1 MSQQPV
7 HAASA
12 GATSFDPTEP
22 SQLQS
27 ADDAGNSSSATDP
40 DVRKPSAGIKR
51 AVFAA
56 ALLSLAAAGW
66 MGWQR
71 LHGTPAVSPLEPT
84 AAVDKVPVPLP
95 SEMAETPKLK
105 ESLPQSPASAPPLGK
120 SVDPATG
127 DAIEELVGVPP
138 RANNSTTSPAA
149 ETAVDTPATLR
160 TALNALTGRAE
171 TLEAVDRENTALVQD
186 HATKLAE
193 LRKEIELLKG
203 HAQVVAKGAAPRS
216 ASAKPAS
223 AGPDI
228 DMSEATAEPA
238 QAQRPASPTRRT
250 AAARPARPSPT
261 SSADASVLAVDLWG
275 GKPSVAVGRPG
286 AAGTELRFLNEG
298 ESQGRV
304 TLKRADIASQNAT
317 FVTPEG
323 ERTYAPR
330 ER

>member
-7 HAASA
+7 QAASA
-12 GATSFDPTEP
+12 GATTFDPTEP
-22 SQLQS
+22 SQLHS
-27 ADDAGNSSSATDP
+27 VDDAANSSSAADP
-40 DVRKPSAGIKR
+40 GVRKPSAGIKR
-51 AVFAA
+51 AVIATV
-56 ALLSLAAAGW
+56 LLSLAVAGW
-66 MGWQR
+66 MGWKR
-71 LHGTPAVSPLEPT
+71 LQGTPAVSPLEPT

-105 ESLPQSPASAPPLGK
+105 ESLTQSPASAPQLGK
-120 SVDPATG
+120 PVDPATG
-127 DAIEELVGVPP
+127 DAVAELVGVPP
-138 RANNSTTSPAA
+138 STATIASHAA
-149 ETAVDTPATLR
+149 QPTADTPATLR
-160 TALNALTGRAE
+160 TALNALTGRAD

-193 LRKEIELLKG
+193 LRKEVELLKG
-203 HAQVVAKGAAPRS
+203 NTQLATKGAAPRA

-228 DMSEATAEPA
+228 DMSDATAEPA
-238 QAQRPASPTRRT
+238 QAQRPAPPARRT
-250 AAARPARPSPT
+250 AAARPARPSAT
-261 SSADASVLAVDLWG
+261 ASADASVLAVDLWG

>member
-12 GATSFDPTEP
+12 GAASFDPTEP
-22 SQLQS
+22 SQLHSGDDS
-27 ADDAGNSSSATDP
+27 ANASGAADP
-40 DVRKPSAGIKR
+40 GVRKPSAGIKR

-84 AAVDKVPVPLP
+84 AAVDKVLVPLP
-95 SEMAETPKLK
+95 SEMGETPKLK
-105 ESLPQSPASAPPLGK
+105 EPQSPASAPQLGK
-120 SVDPATG
+120 PVDPATG
-127 DAIEELVGVPP
+127 DAIGDLVGVPP
-138 RANNSTTSPAA
+138 STTTSVSHAANTPA
-149 ETAVDTPATLR
+149 DTPATLR
-160 TALNALTGRAE
+160 TALNALTGRAD

-203 HAQVVAKGAAPRS
+203 NTQLVAKGAAPRA

-228 DMSEATAEPA
+228 DMSDATAEPA
-238 QAQRPASPTRRT
+238 QAQRPTPPARRT

-286 AAGTELRFLNEG
+286 AEGTELRFLNEG

>member
-7 HAASA
+7 HAAPA
-12 GATSFDPTEP
+12 GTTSFDPTEP
-22 SQLQS
+22 SQLHS
-27 ADDAGNSSSATDP
+27 VDDAANLSSAADP
-40 DVRKPSAGIKR
+40 GVRKPSAGIKR
-51 AVFAA
+51 TVFAA

-71 LHGTPAVSPLEPT
+71 LHGTPVVSPLEPT

-105 ESLPQSPASAPPLGK
+105 ESLAQSPASAPQPSK

-127 DAIEELVGVPP
+127 DAIAELVGVPS
-138 RANNSTTSPAA
+138 STTSASPAA
-149 ETAVDTPATLR
+149 VPAVDTPATLR
-160 TALNALTGRAE
+160 TALNALTGRAD

-203 HAQVVAKGAAPRS
+203 NTQLAAKGAAPRA
-216 ASAKPAS
+216 ASAKTAS
-223 AGPDI
+223 AGTDL
-228 DMSEATAEPA
+228 DMNDATAEPA
-238 QAQRPASPTRRT
+238 QAQRPAPPARRT
-250 AAARPARPSPT
+250 VAARPTRPSPT

-286 AAGTELRFLNEG
+286 ATGTELRFLNEG

-317 FVTPEG
+317 FVTPDG